1 MQCFV
6 KKKFKSPFKDM
17 KAPELLYVCKA
28 DEDLT
33 KLPCV
38 MHMHEDRVEILFI
51 REGRGIHTIGGK
63 QYHTKK
69 GDILIY
75 NSGVLHD
82 ERTNPNFEMSVY
94 SCAVG
99 NLKID
104 GLREN
109 CLIPDSANPVLHSG
123 TNREDIENIFKMMH
137 SQIYSHYAGAE
148 QIGSYLAWAV
158 ISIILN
164 QLEKPKD
171 REEETA
177 EHFIGERIKKF
188 IDEHYFEELTVEDI
202 GRRLHISPSYLNSV
216 FKKATGYT
224 PIQYI
229 MNRRIGKAQS
239 LLIGSDNSV
248 TDIAF
253 MVGYRDSNYFSTIF
267 TKTVGMPPLK
277 YRKRWINFMN

>member
-6 KKKFKSPFKDM
+6 KKNYTSVFQEEKMSK
-17 KAPELLYVCKA
+17 LLYVCKA

-51 REGRGIHTIGGK
+51 RHGRGIHTIGGK

-94 SCAVG
+94 SCAVS

-109 CLIPDSANPVLHSG
+109 CLLSDGANPVLCSG
-123 TNREDIENIFKMMH
+123 THREDVESIFRMMY
-137 SQIYSHYAGAE
+137 SQIYYQNTGAE
-148 QIGSYLAWAV
+148 EIGNYLAQSL
-158 ISIILN
+158 ISMILN
-164 QLEKPKD
+164 QLDIPEEK
-171 REEETA
+171 EETT

-188 IDEHYFEELTVEDI
+188 IDDYYSEELTLEVI
-202 GRRLHISPSYLNSV
+202 GNKLHISPSYMSSV
-216 FKKATGYT
+216 FKKTTGYS

-239 LLIGSDNSV
+239 LLIGTDYSI

-253 MVGYRDSNYFSTIF
+253 MVGYSDSNYFSTIF

-277 YRKRWINFMN
+277 YRKRWINFVS

>member
-6 KKKFKSPFKDM
+6 KKNFIPTFQGRKT
-17 KAPELLYVCKA
+17 PELLYVCKA

-63 QYHTKK
+63 QFNTKK

-75 NSGVLHD
+75 NSGTLHD

-109 CLIPDSANPVLHSG
+109 CLISDGENPVLQTG
-123 TNREDIENIFKMMH
+123 TYREEIENIFSMMY
-137 SQIYSHYAGAE
+137 SQIYS
-148 QIGSYLAWAV
+148 QSSGSEEIANYLACSL
-158 ISIILN
+158 ISIMLN
-164 QLEKPKD
+164 QLEKSKE
-171 REEETA
+171 REEETT

-188 IDEHYFEELTVEDI
+188 IDEHYFEELTLEAI
-202 GRRLHISPSYLNSV
+202 GCRLHISPSYMSSV
-216 FKKATGYT
+216 FKKTTGYT

-239 LLIGSDNSV
+239 LLIGSDYSI
-248 TDIAF
+248 TDIAYT
-253 MVGYRDSNYFSTIF
+253 VGYSDSNYFSTIF
-267 TKTVGMPPLK
+267 TKTVGMSPLK
-277 YRKRWINFMN
+277 YRKRWVNFMS